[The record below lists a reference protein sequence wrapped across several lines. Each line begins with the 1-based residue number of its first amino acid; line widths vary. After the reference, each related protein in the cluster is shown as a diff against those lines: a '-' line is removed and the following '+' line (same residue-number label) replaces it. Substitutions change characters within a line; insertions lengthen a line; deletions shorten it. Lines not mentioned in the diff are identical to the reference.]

1 MRSVG
6 VDKHEITLFLH
17 KVLERRKHTLM
28 RENKVAT
35 SLIAG
40 KSDLL
45 FSVKYMLMKGIQ
57 TFQRNAFLLST
68 GLFSFMWLF

>member
-1 MRSVG
+1 MG

-17 KVLERRKHTLM
+17 KVLEIRKHTLM
-28 RENKVAT
+28 REKRVAT

-45 FSVKYMLMKGIQ
+45 FSVKYMLLKGIQ
-57 TFQRNAFLLST
+57 TFQPNALLLST
-68 GLFSFMWLF
+68 GLFSFMWLL